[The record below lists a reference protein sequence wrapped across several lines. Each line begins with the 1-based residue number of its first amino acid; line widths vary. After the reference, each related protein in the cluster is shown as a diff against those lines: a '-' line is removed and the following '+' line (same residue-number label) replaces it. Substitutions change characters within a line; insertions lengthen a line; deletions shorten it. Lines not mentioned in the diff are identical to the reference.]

1 MILLHQAGRLA
12 EAEMLYRQLLAV
24 QPNHADALHMLAV
37 VADQTGRSELAVELI
52 RRTIALKPNDGA
64 VYSNLGRV
72 YRTMGRWEEAAAA
85 YRHALQL
92 RPDLPEPNNNLGN
105 ILRECGRNREAIEA
119 FRRALE
125 LKPDNA
131 EIGKNLGDA
140 LKDEGELSEAAA
152 AYRQALRWR
161 PDFPG
166 AENNLGNTLRALGQ
180 IDEAIATFQ
189 RALRCAPENAGIH
202 MNLGSA
208 LAEKGQMDDAMAAY
222 RRALQLK
229 VDFPEAHYC
238 LGNAFKKLGNPGE
251 AIAAYGAALQPRPG
265 YPECCNNLGH
275 VLREQGRLDEAAAL
289 FRRAIDL
296 QPDYAE
302 ASSNLGNTL
311 KDQGNMEGAME
322 AYRRAVRDKPEH
334 PGIHSNL
341 IYASLFLPTCDP
353 VAMAAEEQSWN
364 HKFGNP
370 PQRLLAPDGHDG
382 NPERRLRI
390 GYLTPDFRDHVVG
403 QNVMPLIREH
413 DQRQFEIFC
422 YSDVVKPDEMTVQFR
437 RHPSHWRD
445 VADVADETL
454 AGIIREDRIDI
465 LVDLTQHMA
474 GNRLPVFA
482 RRPAP
487 VQVSFAGY
495 PAATGV
501 EAIGYRISDRYLE
514 DGKSETEN
522 GKCERLMLVDSFW
535 CYDPCGTEVAIS
547 ALPARDSGH
556 VTFGSLNNFCKVNE
570 TMLQLWARVLEAVK
584 DSRLILLSHAGS
596 HRQRTVDVLAR
607 EGIGA
612 QRIEFVEPRPRREYL
627 KLYQRLDIVLDPFP
641 YNGHTTSLDALW
653 MGVPVVSLTGQRA
666 VSRAGLS
673 QLTNL
678 GLPELVAHSE
688 DAYVAIAARL
698 AGDLPRLAELR
709 GTLRPRMEASVLM
722 DAPRFARQIE
732 DAYRAMWRQWCAQQ
746 VV

>member
-1 MILLHQAGRLA
+1 MMTIQQAFELALQHHQAGRLA
-12 EAEMLYRQLLAV
+12 EAEALYRQILAV
-24 QPNHADALHMLAV
+24 QPNHADALHMLGV

-52 RRTIALKPNDGA
+52 RKTIALKPYDGT

-72 YRTMGRWEEAAAA
+72 YRTMGRWQEAAAA

-92 RPDLPEPNNNLGN
+92 QPNLPEPYNNLGN
-105 ILRECGRNREAIEA
+105 ILLECGRNREAIEA

-131 EIGKNLGDA
+131 EICK
-140 LKDEGELSEAAA
+140 
-152 AYRQALRWR
+152 
-161 PDFPG
+161 
-166 AENNLGNTLRALGQ
+166 
-180 IDEAIATFQ
+180 
-189 RALRCAPENAGIH
+189 
-202 MNLGSA
+202 NLGSA
-208 LAEKGQMDDAMAAY
+208 LMAKGLMDEALAAY

-229 VDFPEAHYC
+229 PDFPEVHYC

-251 AIAAYGAALQPRPG
+251 AIAAYGVALQLRPG
-265 YPECCNNLGH
+265 YPECCNNLGL
-275 VLREQGRLDEAAAL
+275 VLREQGRLDEAVAL
-289 FRRAIDL
+289 FRRAIAL

-311 KDQGNMEGAME
+311 NVQGDLEGAGK

-341 IYASLFLPTCDP
+341 IHASLFLPTCDP
-353 VAMAAEEQSWN
+353 AAIVAEEQNWN
-364 HKFGNP
+364 RKFGDP
-370 PQRLLAPDGHDG
+370 PRRFVALGGHDD
-382 NPERRLRI
+382 NPERSLRI
-390 GYLTPDFRDHVVG
+390 GYVTPDFRGHVVG

-413 DQRQFEIFC
+413 DRRQFEIFC
-422 YSDVVKPDEMTVQFR
+422 YSDVVKPDEMTAQFR
-437 RHPSHWRD
+437 RHASLWRD
-445 VADVADETL
+445 VAGVADEAL
-454 AGIIREDRIDI
+454 AGTIREDRIDI

-495 PAATGV
+495 PAGTGV
-501 EAIGYRISDRYLE
+501 EAIRYRISDRYLE
-514 DGKSETEN
+514 DGKAEMEN
-522 GKCERLMLVDSFW
+522 GKYERLMLIDSFW
-535 CYDPCGTEVAIS
+535 CYDPCGAEVAIS
-547 ALPARDSGH
+547 GLPVRDSGH
-556 VTFGSLNNFCKVNE
+556 ATFGSLNNFCKVNE
-570 TMLQLWARVLEAVK
+570 PVLKLWARVLRAVK

-612 QRIEFVEPRPRREYL
+612 QRIEFVEPRPRRTYL
-627 KLYQRLDIVLDPFP
+627 ELYHRLDIMLDPFP

-653 MGVPVVSLTGQRA
+653 MGVPVVSLAGQRA

-678 GLPELVAHSE
+678 GLPELVAHTE
-688 DAYVAIAARL
+688 EEYVAIATLL
-698 AGDLPRLAELR
+698 AGDLPRLTELR
-709 GTLRPRMEASVLM
+709 ATLRARMEASVLM
-722 DAPRFARQIE
+722 DAPRFARKIE
-732 DAYRAMWRQWCAQQ
+732 DAYRTMWRRWCAEEKGA
-746 VV
+746 